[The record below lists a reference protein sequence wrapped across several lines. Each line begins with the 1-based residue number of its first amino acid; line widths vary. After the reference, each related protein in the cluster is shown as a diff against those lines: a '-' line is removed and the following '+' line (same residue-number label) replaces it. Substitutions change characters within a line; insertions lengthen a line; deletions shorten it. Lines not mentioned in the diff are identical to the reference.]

1 HVLKSK
7 KIGFEKQFKT
17 YYDARGIE
25 YEQAFEVLLSLAEIN
40 YIKLDDGKRTGA
52 PDYLLSF
59 TNSPDIV
66 VELKT
71 KLGENLV
78 DFNGA
83 TDVLRASELYGYGD
97 NFCVTLCHPGV
108 DPSVLPIIE
117 KCGRLSIVEGH
128 DLGEALL
135 RLLSGNLTQ
144 EQLWQWLSI
153 PGAASAEDL
162 PMKEY
167 SFN

>member
-1 HVLKSK
+1 M
-7 KIGFEKQFKT
+7 E
-17 YYDARGIE
+17 
-25 YEQAFEVLLSLAEIN
+25 LLTFLE
-40 YIKLDDGKRTGA
+40 
-52 PDYLLSF
+52 PLSYMVTVIIF
-59 TNSPDIV
+59 VSRCVIL
-66 VELKT
+66 ELI
-71 KLGENLV
+71 
-78 DFNGA
+78 
-83 TDVLRASELYGYGD
+83 
-97 NFCVTLCHPGV
+97 
-108 DPSVLPIIE
+108 SVLPIIE

-128 DLGEALL
+128 DWEALL

>member
-1 HVLKSK
+1 
-7 KIGFEKQFKT
+7 
-17 YYDARGIE
+17 
-25 YEQAFEVLLSLAEIN
+25 
-40 YIKLDDGKRTGA
+40 DGKRTGA